1 MKGTRDS
8 GLRAMRAQSSS
19 FDVARIVREL
29 RTMVGVRAR
38 KAYQPHYEQVVLRL
52 NPKGK
57 PPIDLVI
64 VRGKRL
70 YMSRRDRPMPN
81 NPSPFAMLLRKH
93 LGNSRLVAVEQVG
106 FDRVLILTF
115 EHGGGRLKLVI
126 ELFRDGN
133 VLLLDDED
141 VIIQPLTHVKYASR
155 SLKRGEQYIPP
166 PETVDPRGLDR
177 AELDSILDESNHSM
191 IRTLAARVNL
201 GRIYGNAVCTAA
213 GIGLDEPADSI
224 DDEQRQALS
233 DAMSGLLEELSEGEG
248 SYLWFE
254 ESDGLMAWKAAED
267 PVSIDSASSG
277 ISEFSPIELP
287 FMDSSMQV
295 DIENLSAAYDAVF
308 GAHDAIAYI
317 RREEEKLAAVG
328 EDEEEQRAKLDRR
341 ALQQRSAIER
351 FESQA
356 ILTQVLAKSIQDN
369 WTHVD
374 DLLSQV
380 NSLIEN
386 EDWQALDRKVEDVA
400 WIDRV
405 DPAKRTI
412 LARLPDEDN
421 EPGAS
426 VTLAVEKSVHQ
437 NAQTYFEQ
445 ARTLKD
451 KAKGAKAALERTE
464 TQATKEQA
472 KRAKEAAA
480 GRVRLAKR
488 SKRFWFEKHR
498 WGILSDGRMI
508 VGGRDA
514 KGNDTVVR
522 KYLRSTDL
530 YLHADLHGAP
540 SCSLRLRDGL
550 EVDPNPIGFRPE
562 GVASLKISQE
572 FADGLEDAQ
581 NLPAGII
588 EEGAQL
594 AITWSRAWGSGGA
607 AATAFHARPAQV
619 SKQTES
625 GESIGRGAFVVR
637 GQRTWYR
644 DVPMEI
650 AIGFATINN
659 IPIPVSGTAA
669 GVSKICQRWALI
681 KPGREKKETIANRIA
696 KATGLAQDDVLS
708 ALPSGACEIV
718 DHGLLG

>member
-1 MKGTRDS
+1 
-8 GLRAMRAQSSS
+8 MRAQSSS

-177 AELDSILDESNHSM
+177 AELDTILDESNHSM

-213 GIGLDEPADSI
+213 GIGLDEPADSL

-233 DAMSGLLEELSEGEG
+233 DAMTGLLEELSEGEG

-254 ESDGLMAWKAAED
+254 DSDGLMAWKAAED
-267 PVSIDSASSG
+267 PVNIDSASSG

-287 FMDSSMQV
+287 FMESSMQV

-530 YLHADLHGAP
+530 YIHADLHGAP

-594 AITWSRAWGSGGA
+594 AIAWSRAWGSGGA

>member
-1 MKGTRDS
+1 
-8 GLRAMRAQSSS
+8 MRAQSSS

-177 AELDSILDESNHSM
+177 AELDTILDESNHSM
-191 IRTLAARVNL
+191 IRTLAARINL

-213 GIGLDEPADSI
+213 GIGLDEPADSL
-224 DDEQRQALS
+224 DEEQRQALS
-233 DAMSGLLEELSEGEG
+233 DAMTGLLEELSEGEG

-254 ESDGLMAWKAAED
+254 DSDGLMAWKAAED

-341 ALQQRSAIER
+341 AVQQRSAIER

-386 EDWQALDRKVEDVA
+386 EDWQALDRKVEEVA
-400 WIDRV
+400 WIDRI

-530 YLHADLHGAP
+530 YIHADLHGAP

-581 NLPAGII
+581 NLPAEII

-594 AITWSRAWGSGGA
+594 AIAWSRAWGSGGA

>member
-177 AELDSILDESNHSM
+177 AELDTILDESNHSM

-233 DAMSGLLEELSEGEG
+233 DAMTGLLEELSEGEG

-254 ESDGLMAWKAAED
+254 DSDGLMAWKAAED
-267 PVSIDSASSG
+267 PVNIDSASSG

-530 YLHADLHGAP
+530 YIHADLHGAP

-581 NLPAGII
+581 NLPAEII

-594 AITWSRAWGSGGA
+594 AIAWSRAWGSGGA

-708 ALPSGACEIV
+708 ALPSGACELV

>member
-1 MKGTRDS
+1 
-8 GLRAMRAQSSS
+8 
-19 FDVARIVREL
+19 
-29 RTMVGVRAR
+29 
-38 KAYQPHYEQVVLRL
+38 
-52 NPKGK
+52 
-57 PPIDLVI
+57 
-64 VRGKRL
+64 
-70 YMSRRDRPMPN
+70 
-81 NPSPFAMLLRKH
+81 
-93 LGNSRLVAVEQVG
+93 
-106 FDRVLILTF
+106 
-115 EHGGGRLKLVI
+115 
-126 ELFRDGN
+126 
-133 VLLLDDED
+133 
-141 VIIQPLTHVKYASR
+141 
-155 SLKRGEQYIPP
+155 
-166 PETVDPRGLDR
+166 
-177 AELDSILDESNHSM
+177 
-191 IRTLAARVNL
+191 
-201 GRIYGNAVCTAA
+201 
-213 GIGLDEPADSI
+213 LDEPADSL
-224 DDEQRQALS
+224 DEEQRQALS
-233 DAMSGLLEELSEGEG
+233 DAMNGLLEELSEGEG

-254 ESDGLMAWKAAED
+254 DSDGLKAWKEAED

-386 EDWQALDRKVEDVA
+386 EDWQALDRKVEEVA

-472 KRAKEAAA
+472 KRAKDAAA

-530 YLHADLHGAP
+530 YVHADLHGAP
-540 SCSLRLRDGL
+540 SCSLRLHDGL
-550 EVDPNPIGFRPE
+550 EIDPNPMGFRPE

-572 FADGLEDAQ
+572 FVDGLEDAQ
-581 NLPAGII
+581 NLPVEII

-594 AITWSRAWGSGGA
+594 AIAWSRAWGSGGA
-607 AATAFHARPAQV
+607 AATAFHARPSQV

-650 AIGFATINN
+650 AIGFAIINN
-659 IPIPVSGTAA
+659 IPIPISGTAA

-708 ALPSGACEIV
+708 ALPPGACEIV